1 MTPSGSPPRSRIH
14 PLEDP
19 LGTDGPFDVA
29 RKASGMTVDPDALVL
44 PAFEDLADLPGE
56 ATPWHNAYDLDR
68 SASIDGVPPPVR
80 YGDRGVAVVPT
91 GIGKTAAATTTAAL
105 CSSPRIDLDGALVLS
120 VGAAG
125 GPPALPIGS
134 VVVADTIVDWDDKCR
149 VDPDDEGSLALN
161 PYTDEGAFELDAGL
175 LEEARAAADAV
186 DLSGGTDPGTHSSDA
201 APDPPTIAGG
211 TNLCGDELW
220 HGRELAAQAAW
231 LVEANEAGPYR
242 ATEMEDAGTAAALE
256 RFGRLDRYLSVRGI
270 SNHDRPPAGVPAR
283 ESLLD
288 PGFEAGFGPAIE
300 NAVRVARSVIEDLA
314 A

>member
-1 MTPSGSPPRSRIH
+1 
-14 PLEDP
+14 
-19 LGTDGPFDVA
+19 
-29 RKASGMTVDPDALVL
+29 MTVDADALVL

-56 ATPWHNAYDLDR
+56 ATPWHDAYDLDR
-68 SASIDGVPPPVR
+68 FASIDGVPTPVR

-134 VVVADTIVDWDDKCR
+134 VVVADAIVDWDDKCR
-149 VDPDDEGSLALN
+149 VDPDDEGSLVLN
-161 PYTDEGAFELDAGL
+161 PYTDSGAFELDAGL
-175 LEEARAAADAV
+175 LEDARAVADAV
-186 DLSGGTDPGTHSSDA
+186 ELSDRRHGSDA
-201 APDPPTIAGG
+201 ASDPPTLVGG
-211 TNLCGDELW
+211 TNLCGDEFW

-270 SNHDRPPAGVPAR
+270 SNHDRPPAGASAR

-288 PGFEAGFGPAIE
+288 SGFEAGFGPAIE
-300 NAVRVARSVIEDLA
+300 NAVRVARAVIEDLA
-314 A
+314 T